1 MFKKKECYL
10 CGGKLIDGRCSSCG
24 LDNTKLEKKNYR
36 LNESSFDRKKKMTY
50 SQKRQNE
57 TGETKKR
64 EKKQDAGHLC
74 ESHNGRKRTQTEYQ
88 QKENPRMEIP
98 QTGQMQLGGPTVFN
112 PARKVHAGS
121 YEEQKKARK
130 ISGILAG
137 IIVAI
142 VAFTSIA
149 GSVGDFISSFGD
161 DFHSSDYDWNDD
173 GSEVDSEYDPY
184 MNTTRELSET
194 GATYDCV
201 LGYGEYEIGA
211 QIPEGT
217 YEVELVSGEGSMQ
230 QDDPENSIYYYSYFS
245 EDESDT
251 DAGDYLDDVRL
262 YTGGHLKIDTGLV
275 VQFHS
280 CKGKGSTPMTKPI
293 ALAADHGGFELKEAV
308 KAHLDELGLEYI
320 DFGTHST
327 ASVDYPDMALPACDA
342 VVSGQCSKAL
352 LFCGTG
358 VGISMAA
365 NKVKGIRACCCSDS
379 FSCEYTRRHND
390 ANALCM
396 GGRVV
401 GPGLACQL
409 VDIFLNTEFEGG
421 RHEKRIA
428 KLMAIENR

>member
-10 CGGKLIDGRCSSCG
+10 CGGKLINGRCSSCG

-36 LNESSFDRKKKMTY
+36 LNESSFDRKKK
-50 SQKRQNE
+50 QNV
-57 TGETKKR
+57 
-64 EKKQDAGHLC
+64 GHLC
-74 ESHNGRKRTQTEYQ
+74 ESHNGRKRKKLQVEYQ
-88 QKENPRMEIP
+88 QKENPRIEIP
-98 QTGQMQLGGPTVFN
+98 QTGQMQPGGPTVFN
-112 PARKVHAGS
+112 PARKPHTGS

-130 ISGILAG
+130 ISGILSG

-173 GSEVDSEYDPY
+173 GSEVESEYDPY
-184 MNTTRELSET
+184 MNTTRELSEA

-280 CKGKGSTPMTKPI
+280 ENAQTEQMQLEENPLTEQVTLKAGNTYTAGTDFPAGWYDVTEASGVDWAELRYKIYLGNLYDEEYENLNYENYGLWFYDTDGSESYRNAVFPEGTELEVVDGDLILTPS
-293 ALAADHGGFELKEAV
+293 GSV
-308 KAHLDELGLEYI
+308 KNQNY
-320 DFGTHST
+320 
-327 ASVDYPDMALPACDA
+327 
-342 VVSGQCSKAL
+342 
-352 LFCGTG
+352 
-358 VGISMAA
+358 
-365 NKVKGIRACCCSDS
+365 DS
-379 FSCEYTRRHND
+379 FYDMYRYR
-390 ANALCM
+390 A
-396 GGRVV
+396 
-401 GPGLACQL
+401 Q
-409 VDIFLNTEFEGG
+409 
-421 RHEKRIA
+421 
-428 KLMAIENR
+428 

>member
-1 MFKKKECYL
+1 
-10 CGGKLIDGRCSSCG
+10 
-24 LDNTKLEKKNYR
+24 
-36 LNESSFDRKKKMTY
+36 MTY

-57 TGETKKR
+57 TGETKNR

-74 ESHNGRKRTQTEYQ
+74 ESHNG
-88 QKENPRMEIP
+88 QKAH
-98 QTGQMQLGGPTVFN
+98 T
-112 PARKVHAGS
+112 GS

-130 ISGILAG
+130 ISGILSG

-173 GSEVDSEYDPY
+173 GSEVESEYDPY

-280 CKGKGSTPMTKPI
+280 ENAQTEQMQLEENPLTEQVTLKAGNTYTAGTDFPAGWYDVTEASGVDWAELRYKIYLGELYDKENETLNYENYGLWFYDTDGSESYRNAVFPEGTELEVDDGDLILTPS
-293 ALAADHGGFELKEAV
+293 GSV
-308 KAHLDELGLEYI
+308 KNQNY
-320 DFGTHST
+320 
-327 ASVDYPDMALPACDA
+327 
-342 VVSGQCSKAL
+342 
-352 LFCGTG
+352 
-358 VGISMAA
+358 
-365 NKVKGIRACCCSDS
+365 DS
-379 FSCEYTRRHND
+379 FYDMYRYR
-390 ANALCM
+390 A
-396 GGRVV
+396 
-401 GPGLACQL
+401 Q
-409 VDIFLNTEFEGG
+409 
-421 RHEKRIA
+421 
-428 KLMAIENR
+428 

>member
-10 CGGKLIDGRCSSCG
+10 CGGKLINGRCSSCG

-36 LNESSFDRKKKMTY
+36 LNESSFDRKKK
-50 SQKRQNE
+50 QNV
-57 TGETKKR
+57 
-64 EKKQDAGHLC
+64 GHLC
-74 ESHNGRKRTQTEYQ
+74 ESHNGRKRKKLQVEYQ

-98 QTGQMQLGGPTVFN
+98 QTGQMQPGGPTVFN
-112 PARKVHAGS
+112 PARKAHAGS

-130 ISGILAG
+130 ISGILSG

-142 VAFTSIA
+142 IAFTSIA

-161 DFHSSDYDWNDD
+161 DFPSSDYDWNDD

-201 LGYGEYEIGA
+201 LGYGEYEIGV

-230 QDDPENSIYYYSYFS
+230 QDDSENSIYYYSYFS

-280 CKGKGSTPMTKPI
+280 ENAQTEQMQLEENPLTEQVTLKAGNTYTAGTDFPAGWYDVTEASGVDWAELHYKIYLGALYDKENEDLNYENYGLWFYDTDGSEAYRNAVFPEGTELEVVDGDLILTPS
-293 ALAADHGGFELKEAV
+293 GSV
-308 KAHLDELGLEYI
+308 KNQNY
-320 DFGTHST
+320 
-327 ASVDYPDMALPACDA
+327 
-342 VVSGQCSKAL
+342 
-352 LFCGTG
+352 
-358 VGISMAA
+358 
-365 NKVKGIRACCCSDS
+365 DS
-379 FSCEYTRRHND
+379 FYDMYRYR
-390 ANALCM
+390 A
-396 GGRVV
+396 
-401 GPGLACQL
+401 Q
-409 VDIFLNTEFEGG
+409 
-421 RHEKRIA
+421 
-428 KLMAIENR
+428 

>member
-10 CGGKLIDGRCSSCG
+10 CGGKLINGRCSSCG

-36 LNESSFDRKKKMTY
+36 LNESSFDRKKK
-50 SQKRQNE
+50 QNV
-57 TGETKKR
+57 
-64 EKKQDAGHLC
+64 GHLC
-74 ESHNGRKRTQTEYQ
+74 ESHNGRKRKKLQVEYQ
-88 QKENPRMEIP
+88 QKENPRIEIS
-98 QTGQMQLGGPTVFN
+98 QTGQMQPGGPTVFN
-112 PARKVHAGS
+112 PARKAHAGS

-130 ISGILAG
+130 ISGILSG

-194 GATYDCV
+194 GATYECV

-280 CKGKGSTPMTKPI
+280 ENAQTEQMQLEENPLTEQVTLKAGNTYTAGTDFPAGWYDVTEASGVDWAELRYKIYLGNLYDEEYENLNYENYGLWFYDTDGSESYRNAVFPEGTELEVVDGDLILTPS
-293 ALAADHGGFELKEAV
+293 GSV
-308 KAHLDELGLEYI
+308 KNQNY
-320 DFGTHST
+320 
-327 ASVDYPDMALPACDA
+327 
-342 VVSGQCSKAL
+342 
-352 LFCGTG
+352 
-358 VGISMAA
+358 
-365 NKVKGIRACCCSDS
+365 DS
-379 FSCEYTRRHND
+379 FYDMYRYR
-390 ANALCM
+390 A
-396 GGRVV
+396 
-401 GPGLACQL
+401 Q
-409 VDIFLNTEFEGG
+409 
-421 RHEKRIA
+421 
-428 KLMAIENR
+428 

>member
-10 CGGKLIDGRCSSCG
+10 CGGKLINGRCSSCG
-24 LDNTKLEKKNYR
+24 LDNTKLDKKNYR
-36 LNESSFDRKKKMTY
+36 LNESSFDRKKK
-50 SQKRQNE
+50 QNV
-57 TGETKKR
+57 
-64 EKKQDAGHLC
+64 GHLC
-74 ESHNGRKRTQTEYQ
+74 ESHNGRKRKKLQIEYQ
-88 QKENPRMEIP
+88 QKENPRIEIS
-98 QTGQMQLGGPTVFN
+98 QTGQMQPGGPTVFN
-112 PARKVHAGS
+112 PARKAHTGS

-130 ISGILAG
+130 ISGILSG

-280 CKGKGSTPMTKPI
+280 ENAQTEQMQLEENPLTEQVTLKAGNTYMAGTDFPAGWYDVTEESGVDWAELRYKIYLGDLYDKENETLNYENYGLCFYDTDGSESYRNAVFPEGTELEVVDGDLILTPSSS
-293 ALAADHGGFELKEAV
+293 V
-308 KAHLDELGLEYI
+308 KNQNY
-320 DFGTHST
+320 
-327 ASVDYPDMALPACDA
+327 
-342 VVSGQCSKAL
+342 
-352 LFCGTG
+352 
-358 VGISMAA
+358 
-365 NKVKGIRACCCSDS
+365 DS
-379 FSCEYTRRHND
+379 FYDMYRYR
-390 ANALCM
+390 A
-396 GGRVV
+396 
-401 GPGLACQL
+401 Q
-409 VDIFLNTEFEGG
+409 
-421 RHEKRIA
+421 
-428 KLMAIENR
+428 

>member
-10 CGGKLIDGRCSSCG
+10 CGGKLINGRCSSCG
-24 LDNTKLEKKNYR
+24 LDNTKLDKKNYR
-36 LNESSFDRKKKMTY
+36 LNESSFDRKKK
-50 SQKRQNE
+50 QNV
-57 TGETKKR
+57 
-64 EKKQDAGHLC
+64 GHLC
-74 ESHNGRKRTQTEYQ
+74 ESHNGRKRKKLQVEYQ
-88 QKENPRMEIP
+88 QKENPRIEIS
-98 QTGQMQLGGPTVFN
+98 QTGQMQPGEPTVFN
-112 PARKVHAGS
+112 PARKPHTGS

-130 ISGILAG
+130 ISGILSG
-137 IIVAI
+137 IIVVI

-173 GSEVDSEYDPY
+173 GSEVESEYDPY

-280 CKGKGSTPMTKPI
+280 ENAQTEQMQLEENPLTEQVTLKAGNTYTAGTDFPAGWYDVTEASGVDWAELHYKIYLGDLYDKENENLNYENYGLWFYDTDGSESYRNAVFPEGTELEVVDGDLILTPS
-293 ALAADHGGFELKEAV
+293 GSV
-308 KAHLDELGLEYI
+308 KNQNY
-320 DFGTHST
+320 
-327 ASVDYPDMALPACDA
+327 
-342 VVSGQCSKAL
+342 
-352 LFCGTG
+352 
-358 VGISMAA
+358 
-365 NKVKGIRACCCSDS
+365 DS
-379 FSCEYTRRHND
+379 FYDMYRYR
-390 ANALCM
+390 A
-396 GGRVV
+396 
-401 GPGLACQL
+401 Q
-409 VDIFLNTEFEGG
+409 
-421 RHEKRIA
+421 
-428 KLMAIENR
+428 

>member
-10 CGGKLIDGRCSSCG
+10 CGGKLINGRCSSCG

-36 LNESSFDRKKKMTY
+36 LNESSFDRKKK
-50 SQKRQNE
+50 QNV
-57 TGETKKR
+57 
-64 EKKQDAGHLC
+64 GHLC
-74 ESHNGRKRTQTEYQ
+74 ESHNGRKRKKLQVEYQ
-88 QKENPRMEIP
+88 QKENPRIEIS
-98 QTGQMQLGGPTVFN
+98 QTGQMQPGGPTVFN
-112 PARKVHAGS
+112 PARKAHAGS

-130 ISGILAG
+130 ISGILSG

-173 GSEVDSEYDPY
+173 GSEVESEYDPY

-245 EDESDT
+245 EEESDT

-280 CKGKGSTPMTKPI
+280 ENAQTEQMQLEENPLTEQVTLKAGNTYMAGTDFPAGWYDVTEASGVDWAELRYKIYLGELYDKENETLNYENYGLWFYDTDGSESYRNAVFPEGTELEVVDGDLILTPS
-293 ALAADHGGFELKEAV
+293 GSV
-308 KAHLDELGLEYI
+308 KNQNY
-320 DFGTHST
+320 
-327 ASVDYPDMALPACDA
+327 
-342 VVSGQCSKAL
+342 
-352 LFCGTG
+352 
-358 VGISMAA
+358 
-365 NKVKGIRACCCSDS
+365 DS
-379 FSCEYTRRHND
+379 FYDMYRYR
-390 ANALCM
+390 A
-396 GGRVV
+396 
-401 GPGLACQL
+401 Q
-409 VDIFLNTEFEGG
+409 
-421 RHEKRIA
+421 
-428 KLMAIENR
+428 

>member
-10 CGGKLIDGRCSSCG
+10 CGGKLINGRCSSCG

-36 LNESSFDRKKKMTY
+36 LNESSFDRKKK
-50 SQKRQNE
+50 QNV
-57 TGETKKR
+57 
-64 EKKQDAGHLC
+64 GHLC
-74 ESHNGRKRTQTEYQ
+74 ESHNGRKRKKLQVEYQ
-88 QKENPRMEIP
+88 QKENPRIEIS
-98 QTGQMQLGGPTVFN
+98 QTGQMQPGGPTVFN
-112 PARKVHAGS
+112 PARKAHTGS

-130 ISGILAG
+130 ISGILSG

-173 GSEVDSEYDPY
+173 GSEVESEYDPY

-245 EDESDT
+245 EEESDT

-280 CKGKGSTPMTKPI
+280 ENAQTEQMQLEENPLTEQVTLKAGNTYTAGTDFPAGWYDVTEASGVDWAELRYKIYLGELYDKENETLNYENYGLWFYDTDGSESYRNAVFPEGTELEVVDGDLILTPS
-293 ALAADHGGFELKEAV
+293 GSV
-308 KAHLDELGLEYI
+308 KNQNY
-320 DFGTHST
+320 
-327 ASVDYPDMALPACDA
+327 
-342 VVSGQCSKAL
+342 
-352 LFCGTG
+352 
-358 VGISMAA
+358 
-365 NKVKGIRACCCSDS
+365 DS
-379 FSCEYTRRHND
+379 FYDMYRYR
-390 ANALCM
+390 A
-396 GGRVV
+396 
-401 GPGLACQL
+401 Q
-409 VDIFLNTEFEGG
+409 
-421 RHEKRIA
+421 
-428 KLMAIENR
+428 

>member
-10 CGGKLIDGRCSSCG
+10 CGGKLINGRCSSCG

-36 LNESSFDRKKKMTY
+36 LNESSFDRKKK
-50 SQKRQNE
+50 QNV
-57 TGETKKR
+57 
-64 EKKQDAGHLC
+64 GHLC
-74 ESHNGRKRTQTEYQ
+74 ESHNGRKRKKLQVEYQ
-88 QKENPRMEIP
+88 QKENPRIEIS
-98 QTGQMQLGGPTVFN
+98 QTGQMQPGGPTVFN
-112 PARKVHAGS
+112 PARKAHAGS

-130 ISGILAG
+130 ISGILSG

-173 GSEVDSEYDPY
+173 GSEVESEYDPY

-245 EDESDT
+245 EEESDT

-280 CKGKGSTPMTKPI
+280 ENAQTEQMQLEENPLTEQVTLKAGNTYTAGTDFPAGWYDVTEASGVDWAELRYKIYLGELYDKENETLNYENYGLWFYDTDGSESYRNAVFPEGTELEVVDGDLILTPS
-293 ALAADHGGFELKEAV
+293 GSV
-308 KAHLDELGLEYI
+308 KNQNY
-320 DFGTHST
+320 
-327 ASVDYPDMALPACDA
+327 
-342 VVSGQCSKAL
+342 
-352 LFCGTG
+352 
-358 VGISMAA
+358 
-365 NKVKGIRACCCSDS
+365 DS
-379 FSCEYTRRHND
+379 FYDMYRYR
-390 ANALCM
+390 A
-396 GGRVV
+396 
-401 GPGLACQL
+401 Q
-409 VDIFLNTEFEGG
+409 
-421 RHEKRIA
+421 
-428 KLMAIENR
+428 

>member
-10 CGGKLIDGRCSSCG
+10 CGGKLINGRCSSCG

-36 LNESSFDRKKKMTY
+36 LNESSFDRKKK
-50 SQKRQNE
+50 QNV
-57 TGETKKR
+57 
-64 EKKQDAGHLC
+64 GHLC
-74 ESHNGRKRTQTEYQ
+74 ESHNGRKRKKLQVEYQ
-88 QKENPRMEIP
+88 QKENPRIEIS
-98 QTGQMQLGGPTVFN
+98 QTGQMQPGGPTVFN
-112 PARKVHAGS
+112 PARKAHAGS

-130 ISGILAG
+130 ISGILSG

-173 GSEVDSEYDPY
+173 GSEVESEYDPY

-194 GATYDCV
+194 GATYECV

-245 EDESDT
+245 EEESDT
-251 DAGDYLDDVRL
+251 DAGNYLDDVRL

-280 CKGKGSTPMTKPI
+280 ENAQTEQMQLEENPLTEQVTLKAGNTYTAGTDFPAGWYDVTEASGVDWAELHYKIYLGALYDKENEDLNYENYGLWFYDTDGSEAYRNAVFPEGTELEVVDGDLILTPS
-293 ALAADHGGFELKEAV
+293 GSV
-308 KAHLDELGLEYI
+308 KNQNY
-320 DFGTHST
+320 
-327 ASVDYPDMALPACDA
+327 
-342 VVSGQCSKAL
+342 
-352 LFCGTG
+352 
-358 VGISMAA
+358 
-365 NKVKGIRACCCSDS
+365 DS
-379 FSCEYTRRHND
+379 FYDMYRYR
-390 ANALCM
+390 A
-396 GGRVV
+396 
-401 GPGLACQL
+401 Q
-409 VDIFLNTEFEGG
+409 
-421 RHEKRIA
+421 
-428 KLMAIENR
+428 

>member
-10 CGGKLIDGRCSSCG
+10 CGGKLINGRCSSCG

-57 TGETKKR
+57 TGETKNR

-74 ESHNGRKRTQTEYQ
+74 ESHNGRK
-88 QKENPRMEIP
+88 
-98 QTGQMQLGGPTVFN
+98 
-112 PARKVHAGS
+112 AHAGS

-130 ISGILAG
+130 ISGILSG

-217 YEVELVSGEGSMQ
+217 YEVELVSGEGSIQ

-280 CKGKGSTPMTKPI
+280 ENAQTEQMQLEENPLTEQVTLKAGNTYTAGTDFPAGWYDVTEASGVDWAELHYKIYLGDLYDKENETLNYENYGLWFYDTDGSESYRNAVFPEGTELEVVDGDLILTPS
-293 ALAADHGGFELKEAV
+293 GSV
-308 KAHLDELGLEYI
+308 KNQNY
-320 DFGTHST
+320 
-327 ASVDYPDMALPACDA
+327 
-342 VVSGQCSKAL
+342 
-352 LFCGTG
+352 
-358 VGISMAA
+358 
-365 NKVKGIRACCCSDS
+365 DS
-379 FSCEYTRRHND
+379 FYDMYRYR
-390 ANALCM
+390 A
-396 GGRVV
+396 
-401 GPGLACQL
+401 Q
-409 VDIFLNTEFEGG
+409 
-421 RHEKRIA
+421 
-428 KLMAIENR
+428 

>member
-10 CGGKLIDGRCSSCG
+10 CGGKLINGRCSSCR

-36 LNESSFDRKKKMTY
+36 LNESSFDRKKK
-50 SQKRQNE
+50 QNV
-57 TGETKKR
+57 
-64 EKKQDAGHLC
+64 GHLC
-74 ESHNGRKRTQTEYQ
+74 ESHNGRKRKKLQVEYQ
-88 QKENPRMEIP
+88 QKENPRIEIS
-98 QTGQMQLGGPTVFN
+98 QTGQMQPGGPTVFN
-112 PARKVHAGS
+112 PARKAHAGS

-130 ISGILAG
+130 ISGILSG

-173 GSEVDSEYDPY
+173 GSEVESEYDPY
-184 MNTTRELSET
+184 MNTTRELSEA

-280 CKGKGSTPMTKPI
+280 ENAQTEQMQLEENPLTEQVTLKAGNTYMAGTDFPAGWYDVTEASGVDWAELRYKIYLGELYDKENETLNYENYGLWFYDTDGSESYRNAVFPEGTELEVVDGDLILTPS
-293 ALAADHGGFELKEAV
+293 GSV
-308 KAHLDELGLEYI
+308 KNQNY
-320 DFGTHST
+320 
-327 ASVDYPDMALPACDA
+327 
-342 VVSGQCSKAL
+342 
-352 LFCGTG
+352 
-358 VGISMAA
+358 
-365 NKVKGIRACCCSDS
+365 DS
-379 FSCEYTRRHND
+379 FYDMYRYR
-390 ANALCM
+390 A
-396 GGRVV
+396 
-401 GPGLACQL
+401 Q
-409 VDIFLNTEFEGG
+409 
-421 RHEKRIA
+421 
-428 KLMAIENR
+428 

>member
-10 CGGKLIDGRCSSCG
+10 CGGKLINGRCSSCG

-36 LNESSFDRKKKMTY
+36 LNESSFDRKKK
-50 SQKRQNE
+50 QNV
-57 TGETKKR
+57 
-64 EKKQDAGHLC
+64 GHLC
-74 ESHNGRKRTQTEYQ
+74 ESHNGRKRKKLQVEYQ

-98 QTGQMQLGGPTVFN
+98 QTGQMQPGGPTVFN
-112 PARKVHAGS
+112 PARKAHAGS

-130 ISGILAG
+130 ISGILSG

-142 VAFTSIA
+142 IAFTSIA

-161 DFHSSDYDWNDD
+161 DFPSSDYDWNDD

-201 LGYGEYEIGA
+201 LGYGEYEIGV

-230 QDDPENSIYYYSYFS
+230 QDDSENSIYYYSYFS

-280 CKGKGSTPMTKPI
+280 ENAQTEQMQLEENPLTEQVTLKAGNTYTAGTDFPAGWYDVTEASGVDWAELRYKIYLGNLYDEEYENLNYENYGLWFYDTDGSESYRNAVFPEGTELEVVDGDLILTPS
-293 ALAADHGGFELKEAV
+293 GSV
-308 KAHLDELGLEYI
+308 KNQNY
-320 DFGTHST
+320 
-327 ASVDYPDMALPACDA
+327 
-342 VVSGQCSKAL
+342 
-352 LFCGTG
+352 
-358 VGISMAA
+358 
-365 NKVKGIRACCCSDS
+365 DS
-379 FSCEYTRRHND
+379 FYDMYRYR
-390 ANALCM
+390 A
-396 GGRVV
+396 
-401 GPGLACQL
+401 Q
-409 VDIFLNTEFEGG
+409 
-421 RHEKRIA
+421 
-428 KLMAIENR
+428 

>member
-10 CGGKLIDGRCSSCG
+10 CGGKLINGRCSSCG

-36 LNESSFDRKKKMTY
+36 LNESSFDRKKK
-50 SQKRQNE
+50 QNV
-57 TGETKKR
+57 
-64 EKKQDAGHLC
+64 GHLC
-74 ESHNGRKRTQTEYQ
+74 ESHNGRKRKKLQVEYQ
-88 QKENPRMEIP
+88 QKENPRIEIS
-98 QTGQMQLGGPTVFN
+98 QTGQMQPGGPTVFN
-112 PARKVHAGS
+112 PARKAHAGS

-130 ISGILAG
+130 ISGILSG

-173 GSEVDSEYDPY
+173 GSEVESEYDPY

-262 YTGGHLKIDTGLV
+262 YTGGHLKIDIGLV

-280 CKGKGSTPMTKPI
+280 ENAQTEQMQLEENPLTEQVTLKAGNTYMAGTDFPAGWYDVTEASGVDWAELRYKIYLGELYDKENETLNYENYGLWFYDTDGSESYRNAVFPEGTELEVDDGDLILTPS
-293 ALAADHGGFELKEAV
+293 GSV
-308 KAHLDELGLEYI
+308 KNQNY
-320 DFGTHST
+320 
-327 ASVDYPDMALPACDA
+327 
-342 VVSGQCSKAL
+342 
-352 LFCGTG
+352 
-358 VGISMAA
+358 
-365 NKVKGIRACCCSDS
+365 DS
-379 FSCEYTRRHND
+379 FYDMYRYR
-390 ANALCM
+390 A
-396 GGRVV
+396 
-401 GPGLACQL
+401 Q
-409 VDIFLNTEFEGG
+409 
-421 RHEKRIA
+421 
-428 KLMAIENR
+428 

>member
-10 CGGKLIDGRCSSCG
+10 CGGKLINGRCSSCG

-36 LNESSFDRKKKMTY
+36 LNESSFDRKKK
-50 SQKRQNE
+50 QNV
-57 TGETKKR
+57 
-64 EKKQDAGHLC
+64 GHLC
-74 ESHNGRKRTQTEYQ
+74 ESHNGRKRKKLQVEYQ
-88 QKENPRMEIP
+88 QKENPRIEIS
-98 QTGQMQLGGPTVFN
+98 QTGQMQPGEPTVFN
-112 PARKVHAGS
+112 PARKPHTGS

-130 ISGILAG
+130 ISGILSG
-137 IIVAI
+137 IIVVI

-194 GATYDCV
+194 GVTYDCV

-280 CKGKGSTPMTKPI
+280 ENAQTEQMQLEENPLTEQITLKAGNTYMAGTDFPAGWYDVTEASGVDCAELHYKIYLGELYDKENETLNYENYGLWFYDTDGSESYRNAVFPEGTELEVVDGDLILTPS
-293 ALAADHGGFELKEAV
+293 GSV
-308 KAHLDELGLEYI
+308 KNQNY
-320 DFGTHST
+320 
-327 ASVDYPDMALPACDA
+327 
-342 VVSGQCSKAL
+342 
-352 LFCGTG
+352 
-358 VGISMAA
+358 
-365 NKVKGIRACCCSDS
+365 DS
-379 FSCEYTRRHND
+379 FYDMYRYR
-390 ANALCM
+390 A
-396 GGRVV
+396 
-401 GPGLACQL
+401 Q
-409 VDIFLNTEFEGG
+409 
-421 RHEKRIA
+421 
-428 KLMAIENR
+428 

>member
-1 MFKKKECYL
+1 
-10 CGGKLIDGRCSSCG
+10 
-24 LDNTKLEKKNYR
+24 
-36 LNESSFDRKKKMTY
+36 MTY

-57 TGETKKR
+57 TGETKNR

-74 ESHNGRKRTQTEYQ
+74 ESHNGRKAHT
-88 QKENPRMEIP
+88 
-98 QTGQMQLGGPTVFN
+98 
-112 PARKVHAGS
+112 GS

-184 MNTTRELSET
+184 MNTMRELSET

-280 CKGKGSTPMTKPI
+280 ENAQTEQMQLEENPLTEQVTLKAGNTYTAGTDFPAGWYDVTEASGVDWAELHYKIYLGDLYDKENETLNYENYGLWFYDTDGSESYRNAVFPEGTELEVVDGDLILTPS
-293 ALAADHGGFELKEAV
+293 GSV
-308 KAHLDELGLEYI
+308 KNQNY
-320 DFGTHST
+320 
-327 ASVDYPDMALPACDA
+327 
-342 VVSGQCSKAL
+342 
-352 LFCGTG
+352 
-358 VGISMAA
+358 
-365 NKVKGIRACCCSDS
+365 DS
-379 FSCEYTRRHND
+379 FYDMYRYR
-390 ANALCM
+390 A
-396 GGRVV
+396 
-401 GPGLACQL
+401 Q
-409 VDIFLNTEFEGG
+409 
-421 RHEKRIA
+421 
-428 KLMAIENR
+428 

>member
-10 CGGKLIDGRCSSCG
+10 CGGKLINGRCSSCG
-24 LDNTKLEKKNYR
+24 LDNTKLDKKNYR

-50 SQKRQNE
+50 SQKRQND
-57 TGETKKR
+57 TGETKNR
-64 EKKQDAGHLC
+64 EKKKDAGHLC

-98 QTGQMQLGGPTVFN
+98 QTGQMQPGGPTVFN
-112 PARKVHAGS
+112 PARKAHTGS

-142 VAFTSIA
+142 VSFTSIA

-173 GSEVDSEYDPY
+173 GSEVESEYDPY

-251 DAGDYLDDVRL
+251 DAGDYLDDVEENPLTEQVTLKAGNTYTAGTDFPAGWYDVTEASGVDWAELHYKIYLGDL
-262 YTGGHLKIDTGLV
+262 YDKENENLNYENYGLWFYDTD
-275 VQFHS
+275 
-280 CKGKGSTPMTKPI
+280 GSESYKNAVFPEGTELEVDDGDLILTPS
-293 ALAADHGGFELKEAV
+293 GSV
-308 KAHLDELGLEYI
+308 KNQNY
-320 DFGTHST
+320 
-327 ASVDYPDMALPACDA
+327 
-342 VVSGQCSKAL
+342 
-352 LFCGTG
+352 
-358 VGISMAA
+358 
-365 NKVKGIRACCCSDS
+365 DS
-379 FSCEYTRRHND
+379 FYDMYRYRS
-390 ANALCM
+390 
-396 GGRVV
+396 
-401 GPGLACQL
+401 Q
-409 VDIFLNTEFEGG
+409 
-421 RHEKRIA
+421 
-428 KLMAIENR
+428 

>member
-10 CGGKLIDGRCSSCG
+10 CGGKLINGRCSSCG

-36 LNESSFDRKKKMTY
+36 LNESSFDRKKK
-50 SQKRQNE
+50 QNV
-57 TGETKKR
+57 
-64 EKKQDAGHLC
+64 GHLC
-74 ESHNGRKRTQTEYQ
+74 ESHNGRKRKKLQVEYQ
-88 QKENPRMEIP
+88 QKENPRIEIS
-98 QTGQMQLGGPTVFN
+98 QTGQMQPGGPTVFN
-112 PARKVHAGS
+112 PARKAHAGS

-130 ISGILAG
+130 ISGILSG

-280 CKGKGSTPMTKPI
+280 ENAQTEQMQLEENPLTEQVTLKAGNTYTAGTDFPAGWYDVTEASGVDWAELRYKIYLGNLYDEEYENLNYENYGLWFYDTDGSESYRNAVFPEGTELEVVDGDLILTPS
-293 ALAADHGGFELKEAV
+293 GSV
-308 KAHLDELGLEYI
+308 KNQNY
-320 DFGTHST
+320 
-327 ASVDYPDMALPACDA
+327 
-342 VVSGQCSKAL
+342 
-352 LFCGTG
+352 
-358 VGISMAA
+358 
-365 NKVKGIRACCCSDS
+365 DS
-379 FSCEYTRRHND
+379 FYDMYRYR
-390 ANALCM
+390 A
-396 GGRVV
+396 
-401 GPGLACQL
+401 Q
-409 VDIFLNTEFEGG
+409 
-421 RHEKRIA
+421 
-428 KLMAIENR
+428 

>member
-10 CGGKLIDGRCSSCG
+10 CGGKLINGRCSSCG

-36 LNESSFDRKKKMTY
+36 LNESSFDRKKK
-50 SQKRQNE
+50 QNV
-57 TGETKKR
+57 
-64 EKKQDAGHLC
+64 GHLC
-74 ESHNGRKRTQTEYQ
+74 ESHNGRKRKKLQVEYQ

-98 QTGQMQLGGPTVFN
+98 QTGQMQPGGPTVFN
-112 PARKVHAGS
+112 PARKPHAGS

-130 ISGILAG
+130 ISGILSG

-173 GSEVDSEYDPY
+173 GSEVESEYDPY

-194 GATYDCV
+194 GATYECV

-245 EDESDT
+245 EEESDT
-251 DAGDYLDDVRL
+251 DAGNYLDDVRL

-280 CKGKGSTPMTKPI
+280 DNAQTEQMQLEENPLTEQVTLKAGNTYTAGTDFPAGWYDVTEASGVDWAELRYKIYLGNLYDKEYENLNYENYGLWFYDTDGAESYRNAVFPEGTELEVVDGDLILTPSGS
-293 ALAADHGGFELKEAV
+293 V
-308 KAHLDELGLEYI
+308 KNQNY
-320 DFGTHST
+320 
-327 ASVDYPDMALPACDA
+327 
-342 VVSGQCSKAL
+342 
-352 LFCGTG
+352 
-358 VGISMAA
+358 
-365 NKVKGIRACCCSDS
+365 DS
-379 FSCEYTRRHND
+379 FYDMYRYR
-390 ANALCM
+390 A
-396 GGRVV
+396 
-401 GPGLACQL
+401 Q
-409 VDIFLNTEFEGG
+409 
-421 RHEKRIA
+421 
-428 KLMAIENR
+428 

>member
-10 CGGKLIDGRCSSCG
+10 CGGKLINGRCSSCG

-36 LNESSFDRKKKMTY
+36 LNESSFDRKKK
-50 SQKRQNE
+50 QNV
-57 TGETKKR
+57 
-64 EKKQDAGHLC
+64 GHLC
-74 ESHNGRKRTQTEYQ
+74 ESHNGRKRKKLQVEYQ

-98 QTGQMQLGGPTVFN
+98 QTGQMQPGGPTVFN
-112 PARKVHAGS
+112 PARKAHTGS

-194 GATYDCV
+194 GATYECV

-245 EDESDT
+245 EEESDT
-251 DAGDYLDDVRL
+251 DAGNYLDDVRL

-280 CKGKGSTPMTKPI
+280 DNAQTEQMQLEENPLTEQVTLKAGNTYTAGTDFPAGWYDVTEASGVDWAELHYKIYLGALYDKENEDLNYENYGLWFYDTDGSEAYRNAVFPEGTELEVVDGDLILTPS
-293 ALAADHGGFELKEAV
+293 GSV
-308 KAHLDELGLEYI
+308 KNQNY
-320 DFGTHST
+320 
-327 ASVDYPDMALPACDA
+327 
-342 VVSGQCSKAL
+342 
-352 LFCGTG
+352 
-358 VGISMAA
+358 
-365 NKVKGIRACCCSDS
+365 DS
-379 FSCEYTRRHND
+379 FYDMYRYR
-390 ANALCM
+390 A
-396 GGRVV
+396 
-401 GPGLACQL
+401 Q
-409 VDIFLNTEFEGG
+409 
-421 RHEKRIA
+421 
-428 KLMAIENR
+428 

>member
-10 CGGKLIDGRCSSCG
+10 CGGKLINGRCSSCG

-36 LNESSFDRKKKMTY
+36 LNESSFDRKKK
-50 SQKRQNE
+50 QNV
-57 TGETKKR
+57 
-64 EKKQDAGHLC
+64 GHLC
-74 ESHNGRKRTQTEYQ
+74 ESHNGRKRKKLQVEYQ
-88 QKENPRMEIP
+88 QKENPRIEIP
-98 QTGQMQLGGPTVFN
+98 QTGQMQPGGPTVFN
-112 PARKVHAGS
+112 PARKAHTGS

-142 VAFTSIA
+142 VAFTNIA

-245 EDESDT
+245 EEESDT

-280 CKGKGSTPMTKPI
+280 ENAQTEQMQLEENPLTEQVTLKAGNTYTAGTDFPAGWYDVTEASGVDWAELRYKIYLGNLYDEEYENLNYENYGLWFYDTDGSESYRNAVFPEGTELEVVDGDLILTPS
-293 ALAADHGGFELKEAV
+293 GSV
-308 KAHLDELGLEYI
+308 KNQNY
-320 DFGTHST
+320 
-327 ASVDYPDMALPACDA
+327 
-342 VVSGQCSKAL
+342 
-352 LFCGTG
+352 
-358 VGISMAA
+358 
-365 NKVKGIRACCCSDS
+365 DS
-379 FSCEYTRRHND
+379 FYDMYRYR
-390 ANALCM
+390 A
-396 GGRVV
+396 
-401 GPGLACQL
+401 Q
-409 VDIFLNTEFEGG
+409 
-421 RHEKRIA
+421 
-428 KLMAIENR
+428 

>member
-10 CGGKLIDGRCSSCG
+10 CGGKLINGRCSSCG
-24 LDNTKLEKKNYR
+24 LDNTKLDKKNYR
-36 LNESSFDRKKKMTY
+36 LNESSFDRKKK
-50 SQKRQNE
+50 QNV
-57 TGETKKR
+57 
-64 EKKQDAGHLC
+64 GHLC
-74 ESHNGRKRTQTEYQ
+74 ESHNGRKRKKLQVEYQ
-88 QKENPRMEIP
+88 QKENPRIEIP
-98 QTGQMQLGGPTVFN
+98 QTGQMQPGGPTVFN
-112 PARKVHAGS
+112 PARKAHTGS

-130 ISGILAG
+130 ISGILSG

-161 DFHSSDYDWNDD
+161 DFHSSDYDWNDN
-173 GSEVDSEYDPY
+173 GSEVESEYDPY
-184 MNTTRELSET
+184 MNTTRELSEA

-280 CKGKGSTPMTKPI
+280 ENAQTEQMQLEENPLTEQVTLKAGNTYTAGTDFPAGWYDVTEASGVDWAELRYKIYLGNLYDEEYETLNYENYGLWFYDTDGSESYRNAVFPEGTELEVVDGDLILTPS
-293 ALAADHGGFELKEAV
+293 GSV
-308 KAHLDELGLEYI
+308 KNQNY
-320 DFGTHST
+320 
-327 ASVDYPDMALPACDA
+327 
-342 VVSGQCSKAL
+342 
-352 LFCGTG
+352 
-358 VGISMAA
+358 
-365 NKVKGIRACCCSDS
+365 DS
-379 FSCEYTRRHND
+379 FYDMYRYR
-390 ANALCM
+390 A
-396 GGRVV
+396 
-401 GPGLACQL
+401 Q
-409 VDIFLNTEFEGG
+409 
-421 RHEKRIA
+421 
-428 KLMAIENR
+428 

>member
-10 CGGKLIDGRCSSCG
+10 CGGKLINGRCSSCG

-36 LNESSFDRKKKMTY
+36 LNESSFDRKKK
-50 SQKRQNE
+50 QNV
-57 TGETKKR
+57 
-64 EKKQDAGHLC
+64 GHLC
-74 ESHNGRKRTQTEYQ
+74 ESHNGRKRKKLQVEYQ
-88 QKENPRMEIP
+88 QKENPRIEIP
-98 QTGQMQLGGPTVFN
+98 QTGQMQPGGPTVFN
-112 PARKVHAGS
+112 PARKAHAGS

-130 ISGILAG
+130 ISGILSG

-173 GSEVDSEYDPY
+173 GSEVESEYDPY

-280 CKGKGSTPMTKPI
+280 ENAQTEQMQLEENPLTEQVTLKAGNTYTAGTDFPAGWYDVTEASGVDWAELRYKIYLGNLYDEEYENLNYENYGLWFYDTDGSESYRNAVFPEGTELEVVDGDLILTPS
-293 ALAADHGGFELKEAV
+293 GSV
-308 KAHLDELGLEYI
+308 KNQNY
-320 DFGTHST
+320 
-327 ASVDYPDMALPACDA
+327 
-342 VVSGQCSKAL
+342 
-352 LFCGTG
+352 
-358 VGISMAA
+358 
-365 NKVKGIRACCCSDS
+365 DS
-379 FSCEYTRRHND
+379 FYDMYRYR
-390 ANALCM
+390 A
-396 GGRVV
+396 
-401 GPGLACQL
+401 Q
-409 VDIFLNTEFEGG
+409 
-421 RHEKRIA
+421 
-428 KLMAIENR
+428 

>member
-10 CGGKLIDGRCSSCG
+10 CGGKLINGRCSSCG

-36 LNESSFDRKKKMTY
+36 LNESSFDRKKK
-50 SQKRQNE
+50 QNV
-57 TGETKKR
+57 
-64 EKKQDAGHLC
+64 GHLC
-74 ESHNGRKRTQTEYQ
+74 ESHNGRKRKKLQVEYQ

-98 QTGQMQLGGPTVFN
+98 QTGQMQPGGPTVFN
-112 PARKVHAGS
+112 PARKAHAGS

-130 ISGILAG
+130 ISGILSG

-142 VAFTSIA
+142 IAFTSIA

-161 DFHSSDYDWNDD
+161 DFPSSDYDWNDD

-201 LGYGEYEIGA
+201 LGYGEYEIGV

-230 QDDPENSIYYYSYFS
+230 QDDSENSIYYYSYFS

-280 CKGKGSTPMTKPI
+280 ENAQTEQMQLEENPLTEQVTLKAGNTYTAGTDFPAGWYDVTEASGVDWAELHYKIYLGALYDKENEDLNYENYGLWFYDTDGSESYRNAVFPEGTELEVVDGDLILTPS
-293 ALAADHGGFELKEAV
+293 GSV
-308 KAHLDELGLEYI
+308 KNQNY
-320 DFGTHST
+320 
-327 ASVDYPDMALPACDA
+327 
-342 VVSGQCSKAL
+342 
-352 LFCGTG
+352 
-358 VGISMAA
+358 
-365 NKVKGIRACCCSDS
+365 DS
-379 FSCEYTRRHND
+379 FYDMYRYR
-390 ANALCM
+390 A
-396 GGRVV
+396 
-401 GPGLACQL
+401 Q
-409 VDIFLNTEFEGG
+409 
-421 RHEKRIA
+421 
-428 KLMAIENR
+428 

>member
-10 CGGKLIDGRCSSCG
+10 CGGKLINGRCSSCG

-36 LNESSFDRKKKMTY
+36 LNESSFDRKKK
-50 SQKRQNE
+50 QNV
-57 TGETKKR
+57 
-64 EKKQDAGHLC
+64 GHLC
-74 ESHNGRKRTQTEYQ
+74 ESHNGRKRKKLQVEYQ
-88 QKENPRMEIP
+88 QKENPRIEIS
-98 QTGQMQLGGPTVFN
+98 QTGQMQPGGPTVFN
-112 PARKVHAGS
+112 PARKAHTGS

-173 GSEVDSEYDPY
+173 GSEVESEYDPY

-280 CKGKGSTPMTKPI
+280 DNAQTEQMQLEENPLTEQVTLKAGNTYTAGTDFPAGWYDVTEASGVDWAELRYKIYLGELYDKENETLNYENYGLWFYDTDGSESYRNAVFPEGTELEVVDGDLILTPS
-293 ALAADHGGFELKEAV
+293 GSV
-308 KAHLDELGLEYI
+308 KNQNY
-320 DFGTHST
+320 
-327 ASVDYPDMALPACDA
+327 
-342 VVSGQCSKAL
+342 
-352 LFCGTG
+352 
-358 VGISMAA
+358 
-365 NKVKGIRACCCSDS
+365 DS
-379 FSCEYTRRHND
+379 FYDMYRYR
-390 ANALCM
+390 A
-396 GGRVV
+396 
-401 GPGLACQL
+401 Q
-409 VDIFLNTEFEGG
+409 
-421 RHEKRIA
+421 
-428 KLMAIENR
+428 

>member
-10 CGGKLIDGRCSSCG
+10 CGGKLINGRCSSCG

-36 LNESSFDRKKKMTY
+36 LNESSFDRKKK
-50 SQKRQNE
+50 QNV
-57 TGETKKR
+57 
-64 EKKQDAGHLC
+64 GHLC
-74 ESHNGRKRTQTEYQ
+74 ESHNGRKRKKLQVEYQ
-88 QKENPRMEIP
+88 QKENPRIEIS
-98 QTGQMQLGGPTVFN
+98 QTGQMQPGGPTVFN
-112 PARKVHAGS
+112 PARKAHAGS

-130 ISGILAG
+130 ISGILSG

-173 GSEVDSEYDPY
+173 GSEVESEYDPY

-230 QDDPENSIYYYSYFS
+230 QDDPENSIYYYFYFS
-245 EDESDT
+245 EEESDT

-280 CKGKGSTPMTKPI
+280 ENAQTEQMQLEENPLTEQVTLKAGNTYTAGTDFPAGWYDVTEASGVDWAELRYKIYLGNLYDEEYENLNYENYGLWFYDTDGSESYRNAVFPEGTELEVVDGDLILTPS
-293 ALAADHGGFELKEAV
+293 GSV
-308 KAHLDELGLEYI
+308 KNQNY
-320 DFGTHST
+320 
-327 ASVDYPDMALPACDA
+327 
-342 VVSGQCSKAL
+342 
-352 LFCGTG
+352 
-358 VGISMAA
+358 
-365 NKVKGIRACCCSDS
+365 DS
-379 FSCEYTRRHND
+379 FYDMYRYR
-390 ANALCM
+390 A
-396 GGRVV
+396 
-401 GPGLACQL
+401 Q
-409 VDIFLNTEFEGG
+409 
-421 RHEKRIA
+421 
-428 KLMAIENR
+428 

>member
-10 CGGKLIDGRCSSCG
+10 CGGKLINGRCSSCG

-36 LNESSFDRKKKMTY
+36 LNESSFDRKKK
-50 SQKRQNE
+50 QNV
-57 TGETKKR
+57 
-64 EKKQDAGHLC
+64 GHLC
-74 ESHNGRKRTQTEYQ
+74 ESHNGRKRKKLQVEYQ
-88 QKENPRMEIP
+88 QKENPRIEIS
-98 QTGQMQLGGPTVFN
+98 QTGQMQPGGPTVFN
-112 PARKVHAGS
+112 PARKAHAGS

-130 ISGILAG
+130 ISGILSG

-173 GSEVDSEYDPY
+173 GSEVESEYDPY

-245 EDESDT
+245 EEESDT

-280 CKGKGSTPMTKPI
+280 ENAQTEQMQLEENPLTEQVTLKAGNTYTAGTDFPAGWDDVTEASGVDWAELHYKIYLGDLYDKENETLNYENYGLWFYDTDGSESYRNAVFPEGTELEVVDGDLILTPS
-293 ALAADHGGFELKEAV
+293 GSV
-308 KAHLDELGLEYI
+308 KNQNY
-320 DFGTHST
+320 
-327 ASVDYPDMALPACDA
+327 
-342 VVSGQCSKAL
+342 
-352 LFCGTG
+352 
-358 VGISMAA
+358 
-365 NKVKGIRACCCSDS
+365 DS
-379 FSCEYTRRHND
+379 FYDMYRYR
-390 ANALCM
+390 A
-396 GGRVV
+396 
-401 GPGLACQL
+401 Q
-409 VDIFLNTEFEGG
+409 
-421 RHEKRIA
+421 
-428 KLMAIENR
+428 

>member
-10 CGGKLIDGRCSSCG
+10 CGGKLINGRCSSCG

-36 LNESSFDRKKKMTY
+36 LNESSFDRKKK
-50 SQKRQNE
+50 QNV
-57 TGETKKR
+57 
-64 EKKQDAGHLC
+64 GHLC
-74 ESHNGRKRTQTEYQ
+74 ESHNGRKRKKLQVEYQ

-98 QTGQMQLGGPTVFN
+98 QTGQMQPGGPTVFN
-112 PARKVHAGS
+112 PARKAHAGS

-130 ISGILAG
+130 NSGSLSG

-142 VAFTSIA
+142 VSVTSIA

-280 CKGKGSTPMTKPI
+280 ENAQTEQMQLEENPLTEQVTLKAGNTYTAGTDFPAGWYDVTEASGVDWAELRYKIYLGELYDKENETLNYENYGLWFYDTDGSESYRNAVFPEGTELEVVDGDLILTPS
-293 ALAADHGGFELKEAV
+293 GSV
-308 KAHLDELGLEYI
+308 KNQNY
-320 DFGTHST
+320 
-327 ASVDYPDMALPACDA
+327 
-342 VVSGQCSKAL
+342 
-352 LFCGTG
+352 
-358 VGISMAA
+358 
-365 NKVKGIRACCCSDS
+365 DS
-379 FSCEYTRRHND
+379 FYDMYRYR
-390 ANALCM
+390 A
-396 GGRVV
+396 
-401 GPGLACQL
+401 Q
-409 VDIFLNTEFEGG
+409 
-421 RHEKRIA
+421 
-428 KLMAIENR
+428 

>member
-10 CGGKLIDGRCSSCG
+10 CGGKLINGRCSSCG
-24 LDNTKLEKKNYR
+24 LDNTKLDKKNYR

-50 SQKRQNE
+50 SQKRQND
-57 TGETKKR
+57 TGETKNR
-64 EKKQDAGHLC
+64 EKKKDAGHLC

-88 QKENPRMEIP
+88 QKENPRIEIP
-98 QTGQMQLGGPTVFN
+98 QTGQMQPGGPTVFN
-112 PARKVHAGS
+112 PARKVHTGS

-161 DFHSSDYDWNDD
+161 DFHSSDYDWNDN
-173 GSEVDSEYDPY
+173 GSEVESEYDPY

-262 YTGGHLKIDTGLV
+262 YTGGHLKINTGLV

-280 CKGKGSTPMTKPI
+280 ENAQTEQMQLEENPLTEQVTLKAGNTYTAGTDFPAGWYDVTEASGVDWAELHYKIYLGDLYDKENENLNYENYGLWFYDTDGSESYKNAVFPEGTELEVDDGDLILTPS
-293 ALAADHGGFELKEAV
+293 GSV
-308 KAHLDELGLEYI
+308 KNQNY
-320 DFGTHST
+320 
-327 ASVDYPDMALPACDA
+327 
-342 VVSGQCSKAL
+342 
-352 LFCGTG
+352 
-358 VGISMAA
+358 
-365 NKVKGIRACCCSDS
+365 DS
-379 FSCEYTRRHND
+379 FYDMYRYRS
-390 ANALCM
+390 
-396 GGRVV
+396 
-401 GPGLACQL
+401 Q
-409 VDIFLNTEFEGG
+409 
-421 RHEKRIA
+421 
-428 KLMAIENR
+428 

>member
-36 LNESSFDRKKKMTY
+36 LNESSFDRKKK
-50 SQKRQNE
+50 QNV
-57 TGETKKR
+57 
-64 EKKQDAGHLC
+64 GHLC
-74 ESHNGRKRTQTEYQ
+74 ESHNGRKRKKLQVEYQ
-88 QKENPRMEIP
+88 QKENPRIEIS
-98 QTGQMQLGGPTVFN
+98 QTGQMQPGGPTVFN
-112 PARKVHAGS
+112 PARKAHAGS

-130 ISGILAG
+130 ISGILSG

-142 VAFTSIA
+142 IAFTSIA

-161 DFHSSDYDWNDD
+161 DFPSSDYDWNDD

-201 LGYGEYEIGA
+201 LGYGEYEIGV

-230 QDDPENSIYYYSYFS
+230 QDDSENSIYYYSYFS

-280 CKGKGSTPMTKPI
+280 ENAQTEQMQLEENPLTEQVTLKAGNTYTAGTDFPAGWYDVTEASGVDWAELHYKIYLGALYDKENEDLNYENYGLWFYDTDGSESYRNAVFPEGTELEVVDGDLILTPS
-293 ALAADHGGFELKEAV
+293 GSV
-308 KAHLDELGLEYI
+308 KNQNY
-320 DFGTHST
+320 
-327 ASVDYPDMALPACDA
+327 
-342 VVSGQCSKAL
+342 
-352 LFCGTG
+352 
-358 VGISMAA
+358 
-365 NKVKGIRACCCSDS
+365 DS
-379 FSCEYTRRHND
+379 FYDMYRYR
-390 ANALCM
+390 A
-396 GGRVV
+396 
-401 GPGLACQL
+401 Q
-409 VDIFLNTEFEGG
+409 
-421 RHEKRIA
+421 
-428 KLMAIENR
+428 

>member
-10 CGGKLIDGRCSSCG
+10 CGGKLINGRCSSCG

-36 LNESSFDRKKKMTY
+36 LNESSFDRKKK
-50 SQKRQNE
+50 QNV
-57 TGETKKR
+57 
-64 EKKQDAGHLC
+64 GHLC
-74 ESHNGRKRTQTEYQ
+74 ESHNGRKRKKLQVEYQ
-88 QKENPRMEIP
+88 QKENPRIEIS
-98 QTGQMQLGGPTVFN
+98 QTGQMQPGGPTVFN
-112 PARKVHAGS
+112 PARKAHAGS

-130 ISGILAG
+130 ISGILSG

-142 VAFTSIA
+142 IAFTSIA

-161 DFHSSDYDWNDD
+161 DFPSSDYDWNDD

-201 LGYGEYEIGA
+201 LGYGEYEIGV

-230 QDDPENSIYYYSYFS
+230 QDDSENSIYYYSYFS

-280 CKGKGSTPMTKPI
+280 ENAQTEQMQLEENPLTEQVTLKAGNTYTAGTDFPAGWYDVTEASGVDWAELHYKIYLGDLYDKENETLNYENYGLWFYDTDGSESYRNAVFPEGTELEVVDGDLILTPS
-293 ALAADHGGFELKEAV
+293 GSV
-308 KAHLDELGLEYI
+308 KNQNY
-320 DFGTHST
+320 
-327 ASVDYPDMALPACDA
+327 
-342 VVSGQCSKAL
+342 
-352 LFCGTG
+352 
-358 VGISMAA
+358 
-365 NKVKGIRACCCSDS
+365 DS
-379 FSCEYTRRHND
+379 FYDMYRYR
-390 ANALCM
+390 A
-396 GGRVV
+396 
-401 GPGLACQL
+401 Q
-409 VDIFLNTEFEGG
+409 
-421 RHEKRIA
+421 
-428 KLMAIENR
+428 

>member
-10 CGGKLIDGRCSSCG
+10 CGGKLINGRCSSCG

-36 LNESSFDRKKKMTY
+36 LNESSFDRKKK
-50 SQKRQNE
+50 QNV
-57 TGETKKR
+57 
-64 EKKQDAGHLC
+64 GHLC
-74 ESHNGRKRTQTEYQ
+74 ESHNGRKRKKLQVEYQ
-88 QKENPRMEIP
+88 QKENPRIEIS
-98 QTGQMQLGGPTVFN
+98 QTGQMQPGGPTVFN
-112 PARKVHAGS
+112 PARKAHAGS

-130 ISGILAG
+130 ISGILSG

-142 VAFTSIA
+142 IAFTSIA

-161 DFHSSDYDWNDD
+161 DFPSSDYDWNDD
-173 GSEVDSEYDPY
+173 GSEVESEYDPY

-280 CKGKGSTPMTKPI
+280 ENAQTEQMQLEENPLTEQVTLKAGNTYTAGTDFPAGWYDVTEASGVDWAELRYKIYLGNLYDEEYETLNYENYGLWFYDTDGSESYRNAVFPEGTELEVVDGDLILTPS
-293 ALAADHGGFELKEAV
+293 GSV
-308 KAHLDELGLEYI
+308 KNQNY
-320 DFGTHST
+320 
-327 ASVDYPDMALPACDA
+327 
-342 VVSGQCSKAL
+342 
-352 LFCGTG
+352 
-358 VGISMAA
+358 
-365 NKVKGIRACCCSDS
+365 DS
-379 FSCEYTRRHND
+379 FYDMYRYR
-390 ANALCM
+390 A
-396 GGRVV
+396 
-401 GPGLACQL
+401 Q
-409 VDIFLNTEFEGG
+409 
-421 RHEKRIA
+421 
-428 KLMAIENR
+428 